1 MMTRQGHG
9 RSIAVLALLAAGGVA
24 RSCPAGEIRLWPTAT
39 VQGDAV
45 RLGDVADLRGFE
57 EEEQIRLAAVVLRS
71 PLQPGGEILLSAADV
86 REAVS
91 AESANLAAIRIYGAS
106 RCRVSRTRPPREAV
120 QRSNRLAAS
129 PRPAPAAVAAGSSK
143 PAASRTIETLVREYL
158 TARSADPKARVEIR
172 FSPAGRRVLD
182 MPAEGLA
189 VQIRPTNDR
198 RWGMISLEVEIA
210 TAEGPPCVEAV
221 LAEVLMVREVVV
233 ARRPIN
239 KGKCIEAR
247 DLQMEERRFSD
258 SADIGL
264 TDLAAAVGR
273 QSTAFVR
280 QGEMLRAE
288 GLVSRPVVNRGDTV
302 TIWARL
308 GGVEVKTT
316 GKAQQAGA
324 LGDVIRVRRD
334 GAKRHQD
341 LLDAVVT
348 GPKTVAVTDVRQ
360 TVAGNAREVW

>member
-9 RSIAVLALLAAGGVA
+9 RSIAVWALLAACGAVEN
-24 RSCPAGEIRLWPTAT
+24 CPAGEIRLWPTAT
-39 VQGDAV
+39 VREDAV
-45 RLGDVADLRGFE
+45 RLADVADLRGFE
-57 EEEQIRLAAVVLRS
+57 QEEQARLAAVVLR
-71 PLQPGGEILLSAADV
+71 PALPPGGEILLSAADL
-86 REAVS
+86 REAMS
-91 AESANLAAIRIYGAS
+91 AASANLAAIRIYGAS
-106 RCRVSRTRPPREAV
+106 RCRVSRPRPPRDLVEPRPGA
-120 QRSNRLAAS
+120 AAS
-129 PRPAPAAVAAGSSK
+129 PRPAPAAAAARPSK

-158 TARSADPKARVEIR
+158 TARLADGKSRLEIR

-182 MPAEGLA
+182 LPAEGFA
-189 VQIRPTNDR
+189 VQIRPTSDR
-198 RWGMISLEVEIA
+198 RLGMISLEVEIA
-210 TAEGPPCVEAV
+210 AAEGPPCVEAV

-239 KGKCIEAR
+239 KGKSIEAR

-258 SADIGL
+258 PADIGL

-273 QSTAFVR
+273 QSVSFVR

-308 GGVEVKTT
+308 GGVEIKTT

-334 GAKRHQD
+334 GAKRNQD

-348 GPKTVAVTDVRQ
+348 GPKTVAVTDVRRIA
-360 TVAGNAREVW
+360 AGDPQEVW